1 MSNPNLPDQSNIQ
14 FESTRRINIKDIALD
29 TTETEN
35 TKVRHRRIKISGSL
49 LVLIVC
55 ITTYFF
61 IQSSHQDITD
71 DMGNIDINLALPDL
85 GSRAPTTENKE
96 AFAEQGSP
104 TRQMIDEQQQP
115 DQDQDQDYTDRYARY
130 GEETYFTNDIDT
142 EDTGARSPAS
152 IGLEEFVEVQE
163 PETLRETPAAG
174 EP

>member
-1 MSNPNLPDQSNIQ
+1 MTNPNLPDQSNIQ

-61 IQSSHQDITD
+61 IQSRHQDITD
-71 DMGNIDINLALPDL
+71 DIVNIDINLALPDL
-85 GSRAPTTENKE
+85 GSRAPTTQNKE

-104 TRQMIDEQQQP
+104 SRQMIGEQQQP
-115 DQDQDQDYTDRYARY
+115 DQDQDYTDRYARY

-142 EDTGARSPAS
+142 EDTESRSPAS
-152 IGLEEFVEVQE
+152 TSLEEFVEVQE
-163 PETLRETPAAG
+163 PQAVRETTAEG